1 MECKI
6 KESGVS
12 ATVENIEWERIHLT
26 LTVRLKFEEN
36 KICNV
41 DELAFYAVNNLGECG
56 IKFDVSRVESDL
68 VKLHVNVTNNGEIRC
83 VPRGTYRI
91 LYVKN
96 CIF

>member
-68 VKLHVNVTNNGEIRC
+68 VKLHVNVTNMVKYAAFQEEHI
-83 VPRGTYRI
+83 VF